1 MGTLE
6 PSCKMSGNRMEKYT
20 LRKAFDDPD
29 DPYLPAS
36 VLWRQKEQFSDGVG
50 YSWID
55 SIKAHAEAKITDQQL
70 KTAAH
75 RFPVKTPRTKEAYL
89 YRDLF
94 ASHFGENTCAADTV
108 AWQDPIACSS
118 EVALKWDK

>member
-1 MGTLE
+1 MDVAMNFDTQQKMCIDEAGT
-6 PSCKMSGNRMEKYT
+6 KRAEKWI
-20 LRKAFDDPD
+20 LRKAFDLPD
-29 DPYLPAS
+29 ARAYLPAS

-94 ASHFGENTCAADTV
+94 ASHF
-108 AWQDPIACSS
+108 
-118 EVALKWDK
+118 